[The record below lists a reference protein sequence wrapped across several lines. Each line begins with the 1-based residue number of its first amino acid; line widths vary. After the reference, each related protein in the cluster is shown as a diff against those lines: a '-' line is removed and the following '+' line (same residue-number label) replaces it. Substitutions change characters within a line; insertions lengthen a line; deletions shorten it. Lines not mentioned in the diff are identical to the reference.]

1 MPSAKSKANWVLK
14 YVKSAIG
21 ETDCPDT
28 IPEFIAQR
36 RRWVARPA
44 AGQRWPS
51 SWLNG
56 SLFAAVGETFLRV

>member
-1 MPSAKSKANWVLK
+1 VSRFYYDPVELLTLTLIRAKQKGSWVLK

-36 RRWVARPA
+36 RR
-44 AGQRWPS
+44 
-51 SWLNG
+51 
-56 SLFAAVGETFLRV
+56 

>member
-1 MPSAKSKANWVLK
+1 MLRDSVSDLYTEPWIRLGSDFHVSAKQKGSWVLK

-36 RRWVARPA
+36 RR
-44 AGQRWPS
+44 
-51 SWLNG
+51 
-56 SLFAAVGETFLRV
+56 